1 MITYKTKPLR
11 GLINNNNNNN
21 GKIMFGPY
29 NYPIN
34 REFYAYIISDDL
46 KEISVYVC
54 SYQNLIDR
62 TYGEY
67 LFSFENTTIMMP
79 IEEPLL
85 KIGLAP
91 MICELLHMS
100 IVAEQAGAI
109 IGNRFRLIDLPD
121 YPSQELTDQDMDLFE

>member
-1 MITYKTKPLR
+1 
-11 GLINNNNNNN
+11 
-21 GKIMFGPY
+21 MFGPY

-67 LFSFENTTIMMP
+67 LFSFENTSIMMP

-91 MICELLHMS
+91 IICELLHMS
-100 IVAEQAGAI
+100 MIAEDAGAI
-109 IGNRFRLIDLPD
+109 IGHRFRLIDLPD
-121 YPSQELTDQDMDLFE
+121 YPSQDLTDQDMDLFE